1 MKDKD
6 TQLIWEA
13 YGSDDRVSTGIGQT
27 AEDRY
32 DFQYRKDEREKFDDP
47 AHRQLQQT
55 MQVNLDNYNELVDVS
70 KRSLEKEE
78 VWTGS
83 DRLEVAVDPDQV
95 ADVLR
100 KMPDIEERGVYI
112 VTYNVTTP
120 EGDHVDDQVIDIV
133 VDDREYEESNKVE
146 FLGAVVH
153 NAVSLKVSQVLNA
166 KQTEHLAQTHELYI
180 AEQLPAPSR
189 GEPDYD

>member
-13 YGSDDRVSTGIGQT
+13 YGSDDRVNQVGLSRYQSTG
-27 AEDRY
+27 ASRY
-32 DFQYRKDEREKFDDP
+32 DDP
-47 AHRQLQQT
+47 A
-55 MQVNLDNYNELVDVS
+55 NLDNYNELVDVS

-133 VDDREYEESNKVE
+133 VDDGEYEERNKVE

-153 NAVSLKVSQVLNA
+153 NAVSLKVDQVLNA
-166 KQTEHLAQTHELYI
+166 TQTEHLAQTHKLSI